1 METEKIRKLT
11 HIIDGIENDKDGAKK
26 MLGCFDEYAI
36 SIKISFRYGRD
47 LTLVFDEGYAELKPI
62 VKKILQYVSETNDTR
77 KMLLKDMI
85 IKEVNK

>member
-1 METEKIRKLT
+1 METEKIRNLT
-11 HIIDGIENDKDGAKK
+11 HVIDGIENDKDDAEK
-26 MLGCFDEYAI
+26 MLDCFDENAI
-36 SIKISFRYGRD
+36 SIKISSRYGRD

-85 IKEVNK
+85 LKEVKK